1 MTVEAER
8 SGRNSQSEP
17 PGGASEQSH
26 NGTRP
31 KRYSHETIRL
41 SCAVEVHCI
50 TEIYNSYVVVFFRT
64 APVPKYLK
72 MHYVKEE
79 IGDSKGASECEMSS
93 DKPVYHRLTPHL
105 TADAPPLAFFP
116 PLSLSRCRLSPAGP
130 PRVCVF
136 PRHLCLSPTPGG
148 PLLGQTLPAAA

>member
-41 SCAVEVHCI
+41 SCAVEVHCRRSCI
-50 TEIYNSYVVVFFRT
+50 TEISNSYVVVFFRT

-79 IGDSKGASECEMSS
+79 IGDSKGASECKMSS
-93 DKPVYHRLTPHL
+93 DKACISSPHS
-105 TADAPPLAFFP
+105 
-116 PLSLSRCRLSPAGP
+116 SLDC
-130 PRVCVF
+130 
-136 PRHLCLSPTPGG
+136 
-148 PLLGQTLPAAA
+148 